1 MKASSKSARAL
12 SVAGRLIIMTSDKFI
27 CGGERKPDAE
37 CIAARMVRAAL
48 LESPTKF
55 IHKMQEYLAILLA
68 VALGY

>member
-1 MKASSKSARAL
+1 
-12 SVAGRLIIMTSDKFI
+12 MTSDKFI